1 MQFFTDWLQEPI
13 INLLLQIFVVL
24 TPCITGITPHES
36 LVVNTFTC
44 FFFQLQIS
52 QQGAS
57 YGEDTIHITKSNIH
71 VQCLLDL
78 LDNILLHG

>member
-13 INLLLQIFVVL
+13 IDLLLQIFVVL
-24 TPCITGITPHES
+24 TPCITGITPQES
-36 LVVNTFTC
+36 LRC
-44 FFFQLQIS
+44 QYIYLFFFQLQIS

-57 YGEDTIHITKSNIH
+57 YDEDTIHITKSNIH